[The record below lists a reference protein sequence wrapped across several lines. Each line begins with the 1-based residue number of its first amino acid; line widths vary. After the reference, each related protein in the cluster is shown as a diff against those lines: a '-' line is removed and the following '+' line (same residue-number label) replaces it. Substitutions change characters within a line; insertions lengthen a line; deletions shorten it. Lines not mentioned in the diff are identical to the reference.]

1 MLEGDAVIDKYNDS
15 QPEEEYIMMRKF
27 GLILLQDI
35 VDGRDSLV
43 NREFSKQLS
52 DENLLKIKNLYDN
65 SKNYIDNDINISV
78 EQTKKLAKAI
88 RDGSHF
94 PEAENGYFSHKMV
107 YTFLK
112 ELRQIFDWDRYEYS
126 TLGKKD
132 KNGEYS
138 MLDRKSVV

>member
-52 DENLLKIKNLYDN
+52 DENLLKIKTYMT
-65 SKNYIDNDINISV
+65 IARIISI
-78 EQTKKLAKAI
+78 TI
-88 RDGSHF
+88 
-94 PEAENGYFSHKMV
+94 
-107 YTFLK
+107 
-112 ELRQIFDWDRYEYS
+112 
-126 TLGKKD
+126 
-132 KNGEYS
+132 
-138 MLDRKSVV
+138 